1 MTRRAITVIAL
12 LCVALAEVPAAA
24 QVGGGVKAGLALST
38 FSYPGTDEEIQ
49 ALTWRPDVVVGGFV
63 VAPAKRVVSFQAE
76 GTYGRRGARAD
87 FGDVRVDFRLTYLE
101 ISGLLRIGSR
111 PAEGPSVY
119 AYGGVT
125 TAFTLGA
132 TQILTAPGSGAD
144 EIDVAAVTADADFR
158 ISVGGGVEIRRF
170 LVEGRYTQGLRPL
183 FEDSVSNPE
192 LTTIR
197 TRAIEILAG
206 VRF

>member
-1 MTRRAITVIAL
+1 MTRPSSAVLAL
-12 LCVALAEVPAAA
+12 LCLALAEVPAAA
-24 QVGGGVKAGLALST
+24 QVGGGAKAGLALST

-49 ALTWRPDVVVGGFV
+49 ALTWRPDVVASGFV
-63 VAPAKRVVSFQAE
+63 VVPAKSLVSFQAE
-76 GTYGRRGARAD
+76 GTYSRRGARL
-87 FGDVRVDFRLTYLE
+87 DVGEARVDFKLSYLE
-101 ISGLLRIGSR
+101 ISGLLRVGSR

-125 TAFTLGA
+125 TAFTLGSTQVLTEPGANAAEVDLA
-132 TQILTAPGSGAD
+132 T
-144 EIDVAAVTADADFR
+144 VTADVDFR

-183 FEDSVSNPE
+183 FADTVSNPE